1 MKAKELKK
9 NFLRTIG
16 NFLIDKAVNLLCKS
30 LKVEVKN
37 KEHIDRLRKEN
48 KNFIIAFWHSTMLL
62 PWYLHRGDKVAA
74 LISKSKDGDLLSK
87 VLNKWNYHVI
97 RGSSSSGGEA
107 ALRTMIDYA
116 INNYTIAITPDGPRG
131 PEKVMKAG
139 AVITAQKSGLPLVL
153 AGVSFKKKR
162 ELKSWDKFQVP
173 SFFSKAT
180 VVYSEPLYL
189 DKNLNHDSTS
199 EMINICEERLNKL
212 QVEAENS

>member
-87 VLNKWNYHVI
+87 VLKKWNYHVI
-97 RGSSSSGGEA
+97 RGSSSSGGEV

-139 AVITAQKSGLPLVL
+139 AVITAKKSGLPLVL
-153 AGVSFKKKR
+153 AGVSLQEKKR
-162 ELKSWDKFQVP
+162 
-173 SFFSKAT
+173 T
-180 VVYSEPLYL
+180 
-189 DKNLNHDSTS
+189 
-199 EMINICEERLNKL
+199 
-212 QVEAENS
+212 